1 MRLREPKVSITKC
14 TDIHQFEAVK
24 ESVRQA
30 TELIGGLESLITPG
44 DHVMI
49 KPNLLCDANYKTGA
63 TTNPNVIFAV
73 AELCKEF
80 GAKKVTIAE
89 GAAIGNDTD
98 QVFDALGIRELAQ
111 KHQCSLVNLIK
122 DEFTYCMNPLGRNIK
137 RIRLPRTF
145 IESNVVINI
154 PAMKTHD
161 ALAVTLGL
169 KNLKG
174 VIHQTDKKRFH
185 KWGLSQTIVDLG
197 HLVMPELTIIDGT
210 VALEGMGPVVGQ
222 AVNLGLLLASTDTIA
237 ADRVA
242 MAIMGFELSEVEY
255 IKLAGEQ
262 GLGCDDLAAIQIVG
276 ESLEKVKRP
285 FARLSLDPE
294 ILKQMD
300 IRLVAC
306 DACSG
311 CNNAISSY
319 LYGQYLK
326 GNLEKLRGCTLV
338 YGQNPYI
345 PEDNQGKIIRLG
357 VCTRNVHLEEGIYVP
372 GCPPH
377 PMHID
382 DFLSGKGLERS

>member
-1 MRLREPKVSITKC
+1 M
-14 TDIHQFEAVK
+14 
-24 ESVRQA
+24 
-30 TELIGGLESLITPG
+30 
-44 DHVMI
+44 
-49 KPNLLCDANYKTGA
+49 
-63 TTNPNVIFAV
+63 
-73 AELCKEF
+73 AELCKEL

-89 GAAIGNDTD
+89 GSAIGNDTD
-98 QVFDALGIRELAQ
+98 QVFDALGIREMAQ
-111 KHQCSLVNLIK
+111 KYQCSLVNLIK
-122 DEFTYCMNPLGRNIK
+122 DEFTYYVNPLGRNIK

-145 IESNVVINI
+145 IESNLVINI

-174 VIHQTDKKRFH
+174 IIHQADKKRFH

-197 HLVMPELTIIDGT
+197 HLAIPELTIVDGT

-262 GLGCDDLAAIQIVG
+262 GLGCNDLSVIEIVG
-276 ESLEKVKRP
+276 QSIDKVKRP

-294 ILKQMD
+294 ILNQMG

-326 GNLEKLRGCTLV
+326 GTLEKLRGCTLI

-345 PEDNQGKIIRLG
+345 PEDNQGKVIRLG
-357 VCTRNVHLEEGIYVP
+357 VCTRNVQLEQGIYVP

>member
-1 MRLREPKVSITKC
+1 MHLRDAKVSIRRC
-14 TDIHQFEAVK
+14 ADIHQFEAVK
-24 ESVRQA
+24 ESLRQA
-30 TELIGGLESLITPG
+30 TELFGGLDSLITPG

-49 KPNLLCDANYKTGA
+49 KPNLLCDADYKTGA
-63 TTNPNVIFAV
+63 TTNPNVIFAM
-73 AELCKEF
+73 AELCKEW
-80 GAKKVTIAE
+80 GARKVIIAE

-98 QVFDALGIRELAQ
+98 QVFDALGIREMAQ
-111 KHQCSLVNLIK
+111 KHQCSLVNLLK
-122 DEFTYCMNPLGRNIK
+122 DEFTYCLNPLGRNIK

-174 VIHQTDKKRFH
+174 MIHQTDKKRFH

-197 HLVMPELTIIDGT
+197 HLAMPELTIMDGT
-210 VALEGMGPVVGQ
+210 VALEGMGPVVGNP
-222 AVNLGLLLASTDTIA
+222 VHLGLVMASTDIIA
-237 ADRVA
+237 IDRVA
-242 MAIMGFELSEVEY
+242 MAIMGFDLPEVEY
-255 IKLAGEQ
+255 IRLAGEQ
-262 GLGCDDLAAIQIVG
+262 GLGCSDLAAIEIVG
-276 ESLEKVKRP
+276 ESLENVKRP

-294 ILKQMD
+294 ILRQMD
-300 IRLVAC
+300 IRLVSC

-311 CNNAISSY
+311 CNNAISAY

-326 GNLEKLRGCTLV
+326 GTLDKLKGCTLI

-345 PEDNQGKIIRLG
+345 PEDNRGKIIRLG
-357 VCTRNVHLEEGIYVP
+357 VCTRNVQLQEGIYVP

-377 PMHID
+377 PLHID